1 MKASLKDIIESLIFV
16 SLEPLS
22 FDKIKS
28 TLTEFQDEDIQIAIN
43 DLLERYS
50 TNKRGIQII
59 QAAGGLLFSTNPD
72 YDIWIKRLLNVNRKN
87 KLSPAALETIST
99 IAYYQPITLAEIS
112 AIRGVDSIS
121 SLKSLLQK
129 RLVKIVGRK
138 KGPGRP
144 LIYRTS
150 NRFLTYF
157 GLQSIGDLPSQ
168 EEITKILEDEKNSS

>member
-28 TLTEFQDEDIQIAIN
+28 TLTEFRDEDIQTAIN
-43 DLLERYS
+43 NLLERYS

-59 QAAGGLLFSTNPD
+59 QVAGGLLFSTNPD

-112 AIRGVDSIS
+112 AIRGVDSTS

-157 GLQSIGDLPSQ
+157 GLQSITDLPSQ
-168 EEITKILEDEKNSS
+168 EEITKILEDEKNSI

>member
-43 DLLERYS
+43 DLLECYS

-59 QAAGGLLFSTNPD
+59 QVAGGLLFSTNPD

-112 AIRGVDSIS
+112 AIRGVDSTS

-157 GLQSIGDLPSQ
+157 GLQSISDLPSQ
-168 EEITKILEDEKNSS
+168 EEITKILENEKNSS

>member
-43 DLLERYS
+43 DLLECYS

-112 AIRGVDSIS
+112 AIRGVDSTS

-157 GLQSIGDLPSQ
+157 GLQSISDLPSQ

>member
-1 MKASLKDIIESLIFV
+1 MKAYLKDIIESLIFI

-22 FDKIKS
+22 IEKIKS
-28 TLTEFQDEDIQIAIN
+28 ILTEFQDKDIDIAIN
-43 DLLERYS
+43 DLLENYTS
-50 TNKRGIQII
+50 NKRGIQIV
-59 QAAGGLLFSTNPD
+59 QSAGGFLFSTNPD
-72 YDIWIKRLLNVNRKN
+72 YDMWIKRLLNVNIKN
-87 KLSPAALETIST
+87 KLSPAALETISA

-112 AIRGVDSIS
+112 ALRGVDSTH

-150 NRFLTYF
+150 KRFLTYF
-157 GLQSIGDLPSQ
+157 GLQSINDLPSQ
-168 EEITKILEDEKNSS
+168 EEILKILEEEKNSS

>member
-1 MKASLKDIIESLIFV
+1 MKASLKNIIESLIFV

-43 DLLERYS
+43 DLFERYS
-50 TNKRGIQII
+50 TNERGIQII
-59 QAAGGLLFSTNPD
+59 QVAGGLLFSTNPD

-112 AIRGVDSIS
+112 AIRGVDSTS

-129 RLVKIVGRK
+129 RLIKIVGRK

-157 GLQSIGDLPSQ
+157 GLQSISDLPSQ

>member
-43 DLLERYS
+43 DLLECYS

-72 YDIWIKRLLNVNRKN
+72 YDIWIKRLLNINRKN

-112 AIRGVDSIS
+112 AIRGVDSTS

-157 GLQSIGDLPSQ
+157 GLQSISDLPSQ